1 MKKKI
6 IQYSLKLILLFAIT
20 LSFFACQT
28 LGLVAEAQDDFNAGA
43 EIENATK
50 FSQTEENNV
59 RIEFANT
66 KYALALSKVEKA
78 LNEKNKL
85 KKNKIYGSALT
96 IKALCELELGLYDEA
111 EKTSEEAKV
120 HLMNM
125 NQPRDLAINESMEGL
140 VKAKMAYDL
149 LTKFSIYNEETKKI
163 KITDDQYEEIKSLT
177 KRGIVD
183 IDTASKPLINDDI
196 LKYFAIYKI
205 SMIDVWSLAALRA
218 DKNDLSELKDNIK
231 KNLREL
237 RDELGAESKIFI
249 YYWKDLGELNL
260 DT

>member
-183 IDTASKPLINDDI
+183 IDTASKSLINDDI
-196 LKYFAIYKI
+196 LKYFAVYKI
-205 SMIDVWSLAALRA
+205 SMIDVWRLAALRA
-218 DKNDLSELKDNIK
+218 DKDDLSELKDNIK